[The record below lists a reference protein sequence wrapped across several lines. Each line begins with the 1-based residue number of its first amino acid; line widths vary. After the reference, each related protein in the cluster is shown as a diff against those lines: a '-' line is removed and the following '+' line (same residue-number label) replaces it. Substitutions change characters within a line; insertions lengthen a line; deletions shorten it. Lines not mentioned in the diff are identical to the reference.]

1 MKNQP
6 SILVI
11 DDEPIV
17 CESCHRI
24 LSKEKYKID
33 TNIDP
38 QGGLR
43 QALTNNYDVVLLD
56 LKMDKLDGL
65 KLLSELREKKPDTP
79 VIIITGYP
87 SKESKE
93 ESIKLNVSDYILKP
107 FLPQE
112 ILKSISDIIEQSAIT
127 QKGDPEDEQPINNK
141 PEAEYSNEYYPFFK
155 PGVPESYG
163 FTKIGGLYRVY

>member
-11 DDEPIV
+11 DDEPII

-24 LSKEKYKID
+24 LSKENYKVD
-33 TNIDP
+33 VNTNP
-38 QGGLR
+38 RKGLN
-43 QALTNNYDVVLLD
+43 QALANNYDLLLLD
-56 LKMDKLDGL
+56 IKMDKLDGM
-65 KLLSELREKKPDTP
+65 KLLSKFRTKNPDTP

-93 ESIKLNVSDYILKP
+93 ESNRLNISNYILKP

-112 ILKSISDIIEQSAIT
+112 ILTSVNNIVGLSNISLKEKAENSSENLPGFKSEEP
-127 QKGDPEDEQPINNK
+127 DPYD
-141 PEAEYSNEYYPFFK
+141 FW
-155 PGVPESYG
+155 
-163 FTKIGGLYRVY
+163 KIGGLWRGC